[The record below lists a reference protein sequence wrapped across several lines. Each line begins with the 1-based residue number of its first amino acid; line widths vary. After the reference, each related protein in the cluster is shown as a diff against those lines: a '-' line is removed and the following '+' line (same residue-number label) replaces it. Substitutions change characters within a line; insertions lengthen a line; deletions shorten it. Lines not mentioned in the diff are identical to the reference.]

1 MVVDLSSKVV
11 IVTGAARDRG
21 IGRAASIMMAKA
33 GATVV
38 ATDLAQPDP
47 DNLGLGQPAGLER
60 TAELCRS
67 HGVPAMALALDVTDP
82 AAVRGCVDTVIDAYG
97 RVDVVFNNA
106 GTPVGIGGFIDIPD
120 LHWNLSW
127 QVNVMGM
134 VYMIR
139 SVVPFM
145 RESGGGSIINNASIA
160 GLGAVAD
167 FAAYTTTKF
176 AVIGLTKSAAVDFGP
191 DGIRVN
197 AVCPGLIQTQ
207 MADKEIE
214 LYADSWGVSFEESR
228 DRLAELVPVGG
239 WGTPEDIAD
248 AVAWLASDS
257 SKYVSGVAL
266 PVTGGLA
273 PGL

>member
-1 MVVDLSSKVV
+1 MSLSGKVA
-11 IVTGAARDRG
+11 IVTGAGRDRG
-21 IGRAASIMMAKA
+21 IGRAASVRMAEA

-38 ATDLAQPDP
+38 VTDVTHPEADGR
-47 DNLGLGQPAGLER
+47 GLGRPADLEK

-67 HGVPAMALALDVTDP
+67 RGVPAMALALDVTD
-82 AAVRGCVDTVIDAYG
+82 ATAVQGCVDAVVATYG

-106 GTPVGIGGFIDIPD
+106 GTAVGVGPLLDISEA
-120 LHWNLSW
+120 HWNLSW

-134 VYMIR
+134 VHMIR

-160 GLGAVAD
+160 ALGAVAE

-176 AVIGLTKSAAVDFGP
+176 AVIGLTKSAAVDLGT

-197 AVCPGLIQTQ
+197 AVCPGLISTQ

-214 LYADSWGVSFEESR
+214 LYADAWNVSLDESR
-228 DRLAELVPVGG
+228 TKLSEMVPLGA
-239 WGTPEDIAD
+239 WGAPEDVAD
-248 AVAWLASDS
+248 AVAWLAGAS
-257 SKYVSGVAL
+257 SRYVSGVAI
-266 PVTGGLA
+266 PVAGGLA